1 MVIGHRADKTPAQS
15 AKLVTHASQPKMLR
29 ALPLNG
35 QFEAVREMDFA
46 TSMQQ
51 ECTQLTTTTL
61 FRVTIATQALTQ
73 SMVMETL
80 SFRVTPKPVKTV
92 LQDITAPLLVWLPK
106 SVHLDNTGLV
116 LDGIQHV

>member
-1 MVIGHRADKTPAQS
+1 
-15 AKLVTHASQPKMLR
+15 MLR

>member
-1 MVIGHRADKTPAQS
+1 
-15 AKLVTHASQPKMLR
+15 MLR
-29 ALPLNG
+29 ALPVNG
-35 QFEAVREMDFA
+35 PFEAVREMDFA
-46 TSMQQ
+46 TSMPQ
-51 ECTQLTTTTL
+51 ECTQLTT
-61 FRVTIATQALTQ
+61 TIATQALTQ
-73 SMVMETL
+73 SMVTETL